1 MFERYTEK
9 ARRVIFYARYEAS
22 QFGTQQMETEHLLL
36 GLLQA
41 DPEFIARLLREGET
55 AETIRARVH
64 ERTPKHPRI
73 STSIDLPLSETF
85 RQVLSDAEQESARL
99 QHDIVG
105 TEHVVIAL
113 LLQEHDPAARFLVE
127 AGASLAAGRQIVE
140 EMPLEELRR
149 RGGEKSAASLEFLKR
164 MQEGGSRP

>member
-22 QFGTQQMETEHLLL
+22 EFGSQQMETEHLLL
-36 GLLQA
+36 GLLRA
-41 DPEFIARLLREGET
+41 DPEFIARLLGEGES
-55 AETIRARVH
+55 AETIRTRVH

-73 STSIDLPLSETF
+73 STSIDLPLSQAF

-113 LLQEHDPAARFLVE
+113 LLQEDDPAARFLSE
-127 AGASLAAGRQIVE
+127 AGASLIAARQILE
-140 EMPLEELRR
+140 QTPLEELRR
-149 RGGEKSAASLEFLKR
+149 CGGEKSAHPPWS
-164 MQEGGSRP
+164 S